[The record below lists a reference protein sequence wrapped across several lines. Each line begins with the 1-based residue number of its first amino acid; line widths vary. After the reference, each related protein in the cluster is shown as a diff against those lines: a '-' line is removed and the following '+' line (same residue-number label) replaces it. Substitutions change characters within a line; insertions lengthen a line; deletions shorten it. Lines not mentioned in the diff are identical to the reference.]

1 VTDFAILIGLGVVA
15 VLLVVWLVLSTFGQR
30 RAEQRAA
37 ALVRQLLSDAE
48 LRQLDELGYLDV
60 RSRSTPSRIYRVPAT
75 PGRVT
80 VFESG
85 VPIVRLCLQP
95 TRGIPNH
102 EHVLVHKLLLE
113 GAEDDY
119 CARAN
124 HMTEGLWRWQSPTSV
139 ELWTGYGPGVLH
151 QQ

>member
-1 VTDFAILIGLGVVA
+1 VTDFAILIALGIVA
-15 VLLVVWLVLSTFGQR
+15 VVLVVWLVLSKLGRR

-37 ALVRQLLSDAE
+37 ALVRQLLTDAE
-48 LRQLDELGYLDV
+48 LRQLNELGYLDV
-60 RSRSTPSRIYRVPAT
+60 RSRSKLSRSYRVPAT

-85 VPIVRLCLQP
+85 EPIERLCLQP

-124 HMTEGLWRWQSPTSV
+124 HLIEGLRRWPSPTEV
-139 ELWTGYGPGVLH
+139 ELWTGFWPGVLH